1 MIGEIMLNYIDILRV
16 MAESKNSEFEF
27 QLYSENTERGL
38 SKTELAP
45 LHGYVAKGSVQAK
58 LKEDPKASFPIQ
70 ELMKSEWETMAYF
83 SKDGEVICQRES
95 YGSPMI
101 ALKPGLFKQGAY
113 SKMVEESFKSFRTGR
128 EILVPEMSETTANSI
143 VKEFN
148 EWKQKEKSE

>member
-1 MIGEIMLNYIDILRV
+1 MIRLSSFLLNEITPCKNLTRICTRV
-16 MAESKNSEFEF
+16 
-27 QLYSENTERGL
+27 L
-38 SKTELAP
+38 SP
-45 LHGYVAKGSVQAK
+45 DRKGSVQAK
-58 LKEDPKASFPIQ
+58 LKEDHKASFPIQ
-70 ELMKSEWETMAYF
+70 ELMKSEWETIAYF

-101 ALKPGLFKQGAY
+101 ALKPELFKQGAY

-128 EILVPEMSETTANSI
+128 EILVPEMSEATASSI

>member
-1 MIGEIMLNYIDILRV
+1 MLNYIDILRV
-16 MAESKNSEFEF
+16 MAESQNSEFEF

-38 SKTELAP
+38 SKTDLAP

-70 ELMKSEWETMAYF
+70 ELLKSEWETMAYF
-83 SKDGEVICQRES
+83 SKDGELICQRES
-95 YGSPMI
+95 YGSPMH
-101 ALKPGLFKQGAY
+101 AVKPELFQQGEY
-113 SKMVEESFKSFRTGR
+113 SKMVEESFMAFRTGR
-128 EILVPEMSETTANSI
+128 EILVPEMNEATASSI